1 MKEKNF
7 TFVGTNL
14 TRCNA
19 FFVHNN
25 YSDFINTQLPDL
37 KNLSK
42 HTNSN
47 IRESRDKNDNLNY
60 LSGNERIKNIFECEI
75 FDIEDQKLKQIQ
87 NLFKEVKSK

>member
-1 MKEKNF
+1 MSE
-7 TFVGTNL
+7 L
-14 TRCNA
+14 TLLDVML

-25 YSDFINTQLPDL
+25 YSDLINTQLPDL
-37 KNLSK
+37 ENLSK

-60 LSGNERIKNIFECEI
+60 LSGYERIKNIFECEI

-87 NLFKEVKSK
+87 NLFKEVKNK